1 MINKKERKYIKEALR
16 LVELTKQDKN
26 YSNGRFDAIIEVL
39 KLSDDVVKNLSLTDV
54 SQQRELLLDF
64 SKYVNGRIWSDNE
77 PFREDEVDEWIANNC
92 VVRTLCDC
100 KEHSIKTNYGFEVC
114 TKCGNEFN
122 D

>member
-1 MINKKERKYIKEALR
+1 MNEFIEKMLQLGADLETTSGALQVSMIINDAEILYRDEIKAL
-16 LVELTKQDKN
+16 
-26 YSNGRFDAIIEVL
+26 IIPV
-39 KLSDDVVKNLSLTDV
+39 V

>member
-1 MINKKERKYIKEALR
+1 MTELELQEVVEKIAYQQTAEDQADDLFNKMSILNDYVAEQLIL
-16 LVELTKQDKN
+16 
-26 YSNGRFDAIIEVL
+26 SN
-39 KLSDDVVKNLSLTDV
+39 V